1 MHPTALRDRTLIAFM
16 LSASLASTIGG
27 LPFNLLPVMLGSMA
41 DSFGLDARAAGL
53 MGSVCFA
60 GYLAGTLGA
69 PLWMNRL
76 NWRLLTVVSTA
87 GTALFFALSA
97 GVSSLPVLYC
107 MWAMIGFFAS
117 TMTCLGMRIL
127 SDLPNKVRAF
137 GVRQGVE
144 LSVTALVLFALPPLV
159 IAHFKYPG
167 AALALAGVV
176 ALLGLSA
183 LWVPHGPP
191 SAPVTPPVEG
201 EPFADVAAAPA
212 APVAIGHR
220 ALPAASWW
228 ALGLFFL
235 FLVGNIGLWAFLER
249 IGTSLRVAPTEIGI
263 VFAVLKLL
271 GGVAAF
277 SVAALGERLAPLRA
291 ALLVLLA
298 IGTGLALLAS
308 AGATGFAGFAL
319 GAWVW
324 EFAFTCGCVFQTAA
338 IARSD
343 PTGRAVTLVPGAFA
357 LSSMVGPGLAGQ
369 IAAGGTFSGLLL
381 FALASSLVPVMAV
394 LLRRPRAAWVAGSAG
409 S

>member
-41 DSFGLDARAAGL
+41 DSFGLDASAAGL

-60 GYLAGTLGA
+60 GYLVGTLGA

-76 NWRLLTVVSTA
+76 NWRVLTVVSTA

-97 GVSSLPVLYC
+97 GVSSVPVLYG
-107 MWAMIGFFAS
+107 MWALIGFFAS

-144 LSVTALVLFALPPLV
+144 LSVTALVLFVLPPLV

-176 ALLGLSA
+176 ALLGVSA

-191 SAPVTPPVEG
+191 SAGAATHGAP
-201 EPFADVAAAPA
+201 VAAAT
-212 APVAIGHR
+212 GHH
-220 ALPAASWW
+220 ALPAASWR
-228 ALGLFFL
+228 ALALFFL

-249 IGTSLRVAPTEIGI
+249 IGASLKVSPTEMGI
-263 VFAVLKLL
+263 VFALLKLL

-277 SVAALGERLAPLRA
+277 SVAALGERLLPRRA
-291 ALLVLLA
+291 ALLVLVV
-298 IGTGLALLAS
+298 IGAGLVLLAS
-308 AGATGFAGFAL
+308 ASSTGFVGFAL
-319 GAWVW
+319 GAWIW

-343 PTGRAVTLVPGAFA
+343 PSGRAVTLVPAAFA
-357 LSSMVGPGLAGQ
+357 LSSMAGPGLAGQ
-369 IAAGGTFSGLLL
+369 IVAGGSFGGLLW
-381 FALASSLVPVMAV
+381 FALASSLVPVLAAW
-394 LLRRPRAAWVAGSAG
+394 LRRTPQGALAGGAQAAKS
-409 S
+409 

>member
-41 DSFGLDARAAGL
+41 DSFGLDASAAGL

-60 GYLAGTLGA
+60 GYLVGTLGA

-76 NWRLLTVVSTA
+76 NWRVLTVVSAA

-97 GVSSLPVLYC
+97 GVSSVPVLYG
-107 MWAMIGFFAS
+107 MWALIGFFAS

-144 LSVTALVLFALPPLV
+144 LSVTALVLFVLPPLV

-191 SAPVTPPVEG
+191 SAAAVPALGAP
-201 EPFADVAAAPA
+201 VAAAA
-212 APVAIGHR
+212 TGHR
-220 ALPAASWW
+220 ALPAASWR
-228 ALGLFFL
+228 ALTLLFL

-249 IGTSLRVAPTEIGI
+249 IGASLKVSPTEMGI
-263 VFAVLKLL
+263 VFALLKLL

-277 SVAALGERLAPLRA
+277 SVAALGERLSPLRA
-291 ALLVLLA
+291 ALLVLA
-298 IGTGLALLAS
+298 VIGAGLALLAS
-308 AGATGFAGFAL
+308 ASSTGFVGFAL
-319 GAWVW
+319 GAWIW

-343 PTGRAVTLVPGAFA
+343 PSGRAVTLVPAAFA
-357 LSSMVGPGLAGQ
+357 LSSMAGPGLAGQ
-369 IAAGGTFSGLLL
+369 IVAGGSFGGLLV
-381 FALASSLVPVMAV
+381 FALASSLVPVLAFW
-394 LLRRPRAAWVAGSAG
+394 LWRPQAAGAGGKSG
-409 S
+409 H

>member
-1 MHPTALRDRTLIAFM
+1 MNPSTPRDRTLIAFM

-41 DSFGLDARAAGL
+41 DSFGLDASAAGL
-53 MGSVCFA
+53 MGSACFA
-60 GYLAGTLGA
+60 GYLVGTLGA

-76 NWRLLTVVSTA
+76 NWRVLTVVSAA

-97 GVSSLPVLYC
+97 GVGSVPVLYV
-107 MWAMIGFFAS
+107 MWALIGFFAS

-191 SAPVTPPVEG
+191 QGHAS
-201 EPFADVAAAPA
+201 VAAIRGP
-212 APVAIGHR
+212 
-220 ALPAASWW
+220 LPAASWR

-249 IGTSLRVAPTEIGI
+249 IGSSLKINPAEMGI

-271 GGVAAF
+271 GSVAAF
-277 SVAALGERLAPLRA
+277 SVATAGGRLGPLRA
-291 ALLVLLA
+291 TLLVLGA
-298 IGTGLALLAS
+298 VGVGLALLTRAS
-308 AGATGFAGFAL
+308 GFAGFAL
-319 GAWVW
+319 GAWIW

-343 PTGRAVTLVPGAFA
+343 ASGRAVTLVPGVFA
-357 LSSMVGPGLAGQ
+357 LSSMAGPGLAGQ
-369 IAAGGTFSGLLL
+369 IVAGGSFGGLLA
-381 FALASSLVPVMAV
+381 FALASTLVPVMAC
-394 LLRRPRAAWVAGSAG
+394 LLRPRAALATGDA
-409 S
+409 

>member
-1 MHPTALRDRTLIAFM
+1 MHPTTLRDRTLIAFM

-41 DSFGLDARAAGL
+41 DSFGLDASAAGL

-60 GYLAGTLGA
+60 GYLVGTLGA

-76 NWRLLTVVSTA
+76 NWRVLTVVSA
-87 GTALFFALSA
+87 SGTALFFALSA
-97 GVSSLPVLYC
+97 GVSSVSVLYV
-107 MWAMIGFFAS
+107 MWALIGFFAS

-191 SAPVTPPVEG
+191 SAAPASDSAEEMGVP
-201 EPFADVAAAPA
+201 AVAAAT
-212 APVAIGHR
+212 GHR
-220 ALPAASWW
+220 ALPSASWW
-228 ALGLFFL
+228 ALGLLFL

-249 IGTSLRVAPTEIGI
+249 IGSSLKVSPTEMGI

-291 ALLVLLA
+291 ALLVLLT
-298 IGTGLALLAS
+298 IGAGLALLAS
-308 AGATGFAGFAL
+308 AGSTGFVGFAL

-343 PTGRAVTLVPGAFA
+343 PSGRAVTLVPGAFA
-357 LSSMVGPGLAGQ
+357 LSSMAGPGLAGQ
-369 IAAGGTFSGLLL
+369 IAAGGTFGGLLV
-381 FALASSLVPVMAV
+381 FALVSSLVPVLAAW
-394 LLRRPRAAWVAGSAG
+394 LRRPQSALETG
-409 S
+409 GAQGASS

>member
-1 MHPTALRDRTLIAFM
+1 MTTPALRDRTLIAFI

-27 LPFNLLPVMLGSMA
+27 LPFNILPVMLGSLA
-41 DSFGLDARAAGL
+41 DAFGLDAATTGL
-53 MGSVCFA
+53 IGSTCFA

-76 NWRLLTVVSTA
+76 NWRLLTVVSA
-87 GTALFFALSA
+87 VGTALSFGLSA
-97 GVSSLPVLYC
+97 SVRSIELLFV
-107 MWAMIGFFAS
+107 MWALIGFFAS

-144 LSVTALVLFALPPLV
+144 LSVTAAVLFALPPLV

-183 LWVPHGPP
+183 LWVPKGPK
-191 SAPVTPPVEG
+191 
-201 EPFADVAAAPA
+201 AAPA
-212 APVAIGHR
+212 LAAQPAS
-220 ALPAASWW
+220 ASYLPAAAWQ
-228 ALGLFFL
+228 ALAVFFI

-249 IGTSLRVAPTEIGI
+249 IGASLKVAPGEMGI

-277 SVAALGERLAPLRA
+277 SVAAAGERLGQRRA
-291 ALLVLLA
+291 AWVVLA
-298 IGTGLALLAS
+298 AVGVGLALLGS
-308 AGATGFAGFAL
+308 AAGFAGFAL
-319 GAWVW
+319 GAWIW
-324 EFAFTCGCVFQTAA
+324 EFAFTCGCVFHSAG

-343 PTGRAVTLVPGAFA
+343 PSGRAVMLVPAVFA
-357 LSSMVGPGLAGQ
+357 LSSMAGPGLAGQ
-369 IAAGGTFSGLLL
+369 IAAGGNFGGLLA
-381 FALASSLVPVMAV
+381 FALASTLVPAALQ
-394 LLRRPRAAWVAGSAG
+394 LLRRPV
-409 S
+409 

>member
-1 MHPTALRDRTLIAFM
+1 MNTPTLRDRTLIAFM

-41 DSFGLDARAAGL
+41 DSFGLDASAAGL

-76 NWRLLTVVSTA
+76 NWRVLTVVSTA

-97 GVSSLPVLYC
+97 GVSSVPVLYA
-107 MWAMIGFFAS
+107 MWALIGFFAS

-191 SAPVTPPVEG
+191 SAG
-201 EPFADVAAAPA
+201 
-212 APVAIGHR
+212 APVAARHR
-220 ALPAASWW
+220 ALPGASWR
-228 ALGLFFL
+228 ALTLFFL

-249 IGTSLRVAPTEIGI
+249 IGSSLKVSPTEMGI
-263 VFAVLKLL
+263 VFALLKLL

-277 SVAALGERLAPLRA
+277 SVAALGERLAPQRA
-291 ALLVLLA
+291 ALLVLVA
-298 IGTGLALLAS
+298 IGAGLALLAS
-308 AGATGFAGFAL
+308 ASTTGFVGFAL

-343 PTGRAVTLVPGAFA
+343 PSGRAVTLVPGAFA
-357 LSSMVGPGLAGQ
+357 LSSMAGPGLAGQ
-369 IAAGGTFSGLLL
+369 IAAGGSFGGLLV
-381 FALASSLVPVMAV
+381 FALASSLVP
-394 LLRRPRAAWVAGSAG
+394 LLAAWLWRPQAAWVAGDAHGTKS
-409 S
+409 

>member
-1 MHPTALRDRTLIAFM
+1 MPRDRTLIAFM

-27 LPFNLLPVMLGSMA
+27 LPFNLLPVMLGSLA

-53 MGSVCFA
+53 MGSACFA
-60 GYLAGTLGA
+60 GYLLGTLGA

-76 NWRLLTVVSTA
+76 NWRLLTVVSAA

-97 GVSSLPVLYC
+97 GVSSGPLLYA
-107 MWAMIGFFAS
+107 MWALIGFFAS

-183 LWVPHGPP
+183 LWVPHGPQP
-191 SAPVTPPVEG
+191 VPAPLEQAGPERLRGP
-201 EPFADVAAAPA
+201 
-212 APVAIGHR
+212 
-220 ALPAASWW
+220 LPGASWK
-228 ALGLFFL
+228 ALAVFFL

-249 IGTSLRVAPTEIGI
+249 IGASLRITPAEMGI

-277 SVAALGERLAPLRA
+277 SVAAAGERLGPLRA
-291 ALLVLLA
+291 PCLVVGA
-298 IGTGLALLAS
+298 VGAGLALLA
-308 AGATGFAGFAL
+308 GASGFAGFAL
-319 GAWVW
+319 GAWIW
-324 EFAFTCGCVFQTAA
+324 EFAFTCGCVFQTAG

-343 PTGRAVTLVPGAFA
+343 PSGRAVMLVPAVFA
-357 LSSMVGPGLAGQ
+357 LSSMAGPGLAGQ
-369 IAAGGTFSGLLL
+369 IAAGGSFGGLLA
-381 FALASSLVPVMAV
+381 FALASTLVPLGVC
-394 LLRRPRAAWVAGSAG
+394 LLWRPRAALAAAEGA
-409 S
+409 